1 MRFRIHYYPET
12 VITTMSYLLVFPLFL
27 FFWILFSGLF
37 DLWHFGLGLISCGL
51 VLYLCRPLM
60 PDKWKIRDFII
71 PLRFLRY
78 LPWLM
83 YQIILANIYM
93 VKVVLH
99 PRMRDVIF
107 PHVVKF
113 NTRLK
118 GDLSITTFANSITLT
133 PGTITIKVEDNVF
146 YVHAIDEKV
155 AASLPGDMERKVG
168 QIFKGA

>member
-1 MRFRIHYYPET
+1 
-12 VITTMSYLLVFPLFL
+12 
-27 FFWILFSGLF
+27 
-37 DLWHFGLGLISCGL
+37 
-51 VLYLCRPLM
+51 
-60 PDKWKIRDFII
+60 
-71 PLRFLRY
+71 
-78 LPWLM
+78 M